1 LLSRRQIIQRAAA
14 AAAGLSVADVLLAC
28 GGSDD
33 DGHGEDGGADRVA
46 GKPGYGPLTDEAG
59 PILMLPAG
67 FAYVGFGKAGTPMSD
82 GLETPP
88 CHDGTGHFSGGKDV
102 AILLRNQ
109 EGYHPGKA
117 LGPRNAYDPVAQG
130 GVTVSHFNTKTQKL
144 SESALVLNGT
154 DNNCN
159 GGITPWGTWL
169 SGEESTV
176 GASDGFE
183 RPHGYMFEV
192 PADATEPVDP
202 VPIKAMGRF
211 VHEASPVDPRTGIVY
226 LTEDNGDPGD
236 GFYRFLPQTRGKLL
250 NGGELQMLA
259 VRGKP
264 GYDTTKGQTEGK
276 RLDCGWVTIEDPDPS
291 DAEENANA
299 VYHQGIEKG
308 AANFYALEGAFFA
321 KGSAYFIASE
331 SGDAKKG
338 QVWRFTPDA
347 KDHDRGTL
355 TLIYES
361 PGARVLDEPDG
372 ITVSPRGGLVLCE
385 DGDGEDGTGGSNYLR
400 GVTPTGKL
408 FDFAKN
414 KQKLSLHNHFTSH
427 LEPFEKRYWQ
437 KPDVTKF
444 TGASEFSGATYS
456 PDGQTLFVNLQYPGE
471 TFAIT
476 GPWEKGWL

>member
-1 LLSRRQIIQRAAA
+1 LLTRRQIIRRSAAV
-14 AAAGLSVADVLLAC
+14 AAGLSVADVLIAC
-28 GGSDD
+28 GGDGDD
-33 DGHGEDGGADRVA
+33 SADRFA
-46 GKPGYGPLTDEAG
+46 GKPGYGPLVAGAG

-67 FAYVGFGKAGTPMSD
+67 FRYVGFGKAGTKMSD
-82 GLETPP
+82 GLPTPP
-88 CHDGTGHFSGGKDV
+88 CHDGTGRFAGGGRDV
-102 AILLRNQ
+102 TILVRNQ
-109 EGYHPGKA
+109 EGYHRGRA

-130 GVTVSHFNTKTQKL
+130 GVTVSHFDTRREKL
-144 SESALVLNGT
+144 LGSALVLNGT

-176 GASDGFE
+176 GPSQGFE

-192 PADATEPVDP
+192 PADARAPIDP

-211 VHEASPVDPRTGIVY
+211 VHEASPIDPRTGIVY

-236 GFYRFLPQTRGKLL
+236 GFYRYLPDTRGKLHR
-250 NGGELQMLA
+250 GGKLQMLSI
-259 VRGKP
+259 RRRP
-264 GYDTTKGQTEGK
+264 GYDTTKGQTEGR
-276 RLDCGWVTIEDPDPS
+276 RLECTWVGINDPDPPE
-291 DAEENANA
+291 AEEHPNA
-299 VYHQGIEKG
+299 VYKQGIEKG
-308 AANFYALEGAFFA
+308 AANFYGLEGAFFS
-321 KGSAYFIASE
+321 KGSVYFVASE
-331 SGDAKKG
+331 AGEAGKG
-338 QVWRFTPDA
+338 QVWRYTPDS
-347 KDHDRGTL
+347 KDHARGSL

-372 ITVSPRGGLVLCE
+372 VTVSPRGGVLLCE
-385 DGDGEDGTGGSNYLR
+385 DGDGEDVDGGDNFLR

-414 KQKLSLHNHFTSH
+414 TQKMPVHDH
-427 LEPFEKRYWQ
+427 LATHIAPFEKRYWQ
-437 KPDVTKF
+437 RRDVSEY

-456 PDGQTLFVNLQYPGE
+456 PDGRWLFVNLQYPGE